1 MAGPASAA
9 AAAEL
14 GPAGSGWAGL
24 ELTMR
29 CAVAMAETAT
39 DRDGGGPMIH
49 SPIHSFALPETARP
63 QRPAAHQA
71 FPPKGASGGDA
82 TETRQGLLLPPLT
95 PSRAVLKRSCTA
107 THSSSHL
114 HIDDFSLEAD
124 GVGESG
130 AARRSRGLAA
140 LQQRG
145 KRRGVIL
152 IWVVPSVCAC
162 VREVVPR

>member
-39 DRDGGGPMIH
+39 DGDWGGGND
-49 SPIHSFALPETARP
+49 SFTHPFIRPARDRRP

-71 FPPKGASGGDA
+71 FPPKGASGGGA
-82 TETRQGLLLPPLT
+82 TETRQGLLLLPPLT
-95 PSRAVLKRSCTA
+95 PPRAVLKRSCTA
-107 THSSSHL
+107 THSSSH
-114 HIDDFSLEAD
+114 FT
-124 GVGESG
+124 
-130 AARRSRGLAA
+130 
-140 LQQRG
+140 
-145 KRRGVIL
+145 
-152 IWVVPSVCAC
+152 
-162 VREVVPR
+162 